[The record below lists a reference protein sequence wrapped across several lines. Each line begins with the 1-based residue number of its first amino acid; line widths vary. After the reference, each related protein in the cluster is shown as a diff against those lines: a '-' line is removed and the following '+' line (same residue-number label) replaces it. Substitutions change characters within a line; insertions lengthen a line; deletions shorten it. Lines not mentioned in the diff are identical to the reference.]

1 MRIRKIKIV
10 NYRNFRDLELYPG
23 QITVFIGEN
32 NVGKSNLLYA
42 LRLLLDPDS
51 RRLESEISE
60 DDINDAARS
69 EGENSFSIAV
79 EIGDLQKHQELEA
92 VFMQRIAQDDD
103 ETYVTIEGKYEPDE
117 EGEYN
122 FKVQVLSPEGR
133 YNEPILFLDR
143 MRRQIPL
150 FFLDAVRD
158 AEREMRATGRG
169 ALAQLLSD
177 VELEDVEEDVLSNI
191 RKANRALSKNRDIND
206 LAENI
211 RGLLSPHIPGG
222 QGEISMTVATEDPA
236 QLVKGLHL
244 TLKRQSDIKAY
255 DMYKHGTGLQNL
267 VLIAMFRHR
276 ISAGGGIQPILAI
289 EEPEAHL
296 HPQAQRCLF
305 KDIRKIDTP
314 VLLTT
319 HSPTIVECSD
329 PVDIIRL
336 TSNSRN
342 QVTAQQIDQ
351 SKMKKDDLRLIARMM
366 RSGFADAF
374 FARAII
380 IVEGPCEVIGLPA
393 FADHIGY
400 DLDRDGIS
408 VVPANGNAFS
418 SILRFCSDDH
428 FSIPTVVVFD
438 TDALESSDDLLN
450 EAYKADLISEE
461 TRRASKNET
470 LGFRQKILKEIGWVP
485 VVPNFEEEIARAGY
499 LPSII
504 ETIEEAGA
512 MQSLKKFLTGNNL
525 KKDAHGIAQYLNR
538 SRRGKCLK
546 VPVAHSVANEVETIR
561 RVPDCFER
569 AIKRGA
575 ELAAGGETAI

>member
-23 QITVFIGEN
+23 QTTVFIGEN
-32 NVGKSNLLYA
+32 NVGKSNLLCA

-60 DDINDAARS
+60 DDINDASRS

-133 YNEPILFLDR
+133 YNDPILFLDR

-393 FADHIGY
+393 FADHIGC

-408 VVPANGNAFS
+408 IVPANGNAFS

-438 TDALESSDDLLN
+438 TDALKSSDDLLN
-450 EAYKADLISEE
+450 QAYKADLISEE

-470 LGFRQKILKEIGWVP
+470 PEFRQKILEEIGWVP

-525 KKDAHGIAQYLNR
+525 KEDAHGIAQYLNR

>member
-428 FSIPTVVVFD
+428 FSVPTVVVFD

>member
-1 MRIRKIKIV
+1 MQNNGDRMRIRKIKIV

-23 QITVFIGEN
+23 QTTVFIGEN

-92 VFMQRIAQDDD
+92 IFMQRIAQDDD

-122 FKVQVLSPEGR
+122 FKVQVLSPKGR

-150 FFLDAVRD
+150 FFLNAVRD
-158 AEREMRATGRG
+158 AEREMRTTGRG

-191 RKANRALSKNRDIND
+191 RKANRALSKNRDINN

-211 RGLLSPHIPGG
+211 RDLLSPHIPGG

-276 ISAGGGIQPILAI
+276 ISAGGEIQPILAI

-351 SKMKKDDLRLIARMM
+351 SKMKKDD
-366 RSGFADAF
+366 
-374 FARAII
+374 
-380 IVEGPCEVIGLPA
+380 
-393 FADHIGY
+393 
-400 DLDRDGIS
+400 
-408 VVPANGNAFS
+408 N
-418 SILRFCSDDH
+418 
-428 FSIPTVVVFD
+428 
-438 TDALESSDDLLN
+438 
-450 EAYKADLISEE
+450 
-461 TRRASKNET
+461 
-470 LGFRQKILKEIGWVP
+470 LKE
-485 VVPNFEEEIARAGY
+485 
-499 LPSII
+499 
-504 ETIEEAGA
+504 
-512 MQSLKKFLTGNNL
+512 
-525 KKDAHGIAQYLNR
+525 DAHGIAQYLNR

-546 VPVAHSVANEVETIR
+546 VPVAHSVANEVGTIR

-569 AIKRGA
+569 AIKKGA
-575 ELAAGGETAI
+575 ELAADEETAI